1 MCAGAKKSGNLG
13 IEYCDR
19 STEMIKVTLLSSTC
33 DCAEVIRL
41 QLAAHS
47 LVTYIR
53 RKSTECRSVSRRIVG
68 VV

>member
-1 MCAGAKKSGNLG
+1 
-13 IEYCDR
+13 
-19 STEMIKVTLLSSTC
+19 MIKVTLLSSTC